1 MANSSPLSLRAYR
14 FATSILEPAVPLML
28 NRRARRGKEN
38 RERISERLGFASHA
52 RPDGT
57 LIWVHGASVGE
68 CLAVLPLIDE
78 LLREPDRAVLMT
90 SGTVASAEMMAERL
104 PPRAFH
110 QFSPVDT
117 PAAVARF
124 IDHWRPAI
132 GLFVDSE
139 IWPNTL
145 VAAEKSGVRLAMV
158 NGRMSEKSFL
168 GWQRAGQMAKS
179 LLELFD
185 MALVQDKETADRLNA
200 LGARNVE
207 VTGSLKAESPP
218 LPADAD
224 MLADLVRDIGGRP
237 VFLATNTHSGED
249 ELLLEVHDRLRR
261 RFPPLLTII
270 APRHAERG
278 TEIAALSGTRTHAL
292 RSLGQKPDGNTE
304 IYIAD
309 TMGELGLFYRLAPF
323 AFVGKSLA
331 AQGGQNPLEVARLGA
346 AVLAGPHTDN
356 FREAYDAIFAAQGSG
371 RVTSVEELEA
381 LAQQLLSDPAT
392 SRAMGNA
399 AEKAVAALGGALER
413 TRAAV
418 EEMLLAHART

>member
-14 FATSILEPAVPLML
+14 FATSVLEPAVPLML

-38 RERISERLGFASHA
+38 LERISERMGFASRA
-52 RPDGT
+52 RPNGT

-68 CLAVLPLIDE
+68 CLAVLPLIDA
-78 LLREPDRAVLMT
+78 LLLEPDRAVLMT

-110 QFSPVDT
+110 QFAPVDT
-117 PAAVARF
+117 PVAVARF
-124 IDHWRPAI
+124 IDHWRPAA

-145 VAAEKSGVRLAMV
+145 VAAERNGVRLAMV
-158 NGRMSEKSFL
+158 NGRMSEKSFV
-168 GWQRAGQMAKS
+168 GWQRAGRMAKS
-179 LLELFD
+179 LLARFD
-185 MALVQDKETADRLNA
+185 MALVQDKETADRLTA
-200 LGARNVE
+200 LGARKVE

-218 LPADAD
+218 LPADAGL
-224 MLADLVRDIGGRP
+224 LAALAGDIGGRP
-237 VFLATNTHSGED
+237 VFLATNTHPGED
-249 ELLLEVHDRLRR
+249 EILLEVHDRLRQ
-261 RFPPLLTII
+261 RFPSLLTII

-278 TEIAALSGTRTHAL
+278 VEIAARCGTRAHAL
-292 RSLGQKPDGNTE
+292 RSLGQQPDGDIE

-346 AVLAGPHTDN
+346 AVIAGPHTDN

-371 RVTSVEELEA
+371 RVVSVEA
-381 LAQQLLSDPAT
+381 LDALVAQLLGDPAKA
-392 SRAMGNA
+392 RAMSKA
-399 AEKAVAALGGALER
+399 AENAVEALGGALER
-413 TRAAV
+413 TRMAV
-418 EEMLLAHART
+418 EDMLRAHART